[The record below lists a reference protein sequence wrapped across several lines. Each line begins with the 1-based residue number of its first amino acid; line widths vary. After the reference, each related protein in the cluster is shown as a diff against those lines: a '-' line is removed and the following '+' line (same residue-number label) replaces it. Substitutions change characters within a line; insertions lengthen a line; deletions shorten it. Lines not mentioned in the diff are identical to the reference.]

1 MANTTETATF
11 NIKSNIKSVTKDS
24 DDLST
29 SLGKS
34 VDETK
39 DLGTNLKDAGDKG
52 SKGFGKMGTA
62 IKGMGMALKAAGIG
76 LAVALIAKLMEV
88 FSKNQPVLD
97 AFDTA
102 MESLSIAF
110 NDLFSFLSN
119 NVGKIT
125 GWFKDIFE
133 NPKQSLI
140 DFGDAIKENLIERFN
155 SFLDTLGYIGE
166 ALKLL
171 FEGEFDAAAQAIK
184 NAGKEMVDTFTGVN
198 DSFDK
203 GKKFITETTEAIVDY
218 TKKTVKAAAA
228 IVKLNNA
235 AKLAI
240 AVNQGIIEQ
249 KDREAELQR
258 QIRDSEKA
266 TFEERIAANK
276 ELGKILEEQEK
287 AMMKNADLIIAA
299 ASAQKKKNN
308 SIENQV
314 LVQEALN
321 EKDAIAAQIAGLRSE
336 QLVNEESLQKE
347 LLETKKEIQ
356 LASLEGTELEL
367 QELENAYE
375 LKLEM
380 ARKAGEDTL
389 AIENKYYDD
398 VVDIVMA
405 ATDAELAIKKAASDK
420 DLARDK
426 AVNDAK
432 MNMAGNVLGAMA
444 ALAGE
449 NEAAGKAIAVAQT
462 IFATQQAIMSALAGG
477 GPDIALPYYIKL
489 GNAISAGIMG
499 AASIKTILSTSSATA
514 GSGGGG
520 GGGAAAAPPS
530 PQMMSGSFELGAGQE
545 VEPIQAYVVSDEITD
560 SQNGLAIIRR
570 RATI

>member
-1 MANTTETATF
+1 MATETL
-11 NIKSNIKSVTKDS
+11 NLEVKSNIKSVTKET
-24 DDLST
+24 DDLNK

-39 DLGTNLKDAGDKG
+39 DLGGNLKDAGDKG
-52 SKGFGKMGTA
+52 SGGFKKMGMS
-62 IKGMGMALKAAGIG
+62 IKGMGTALKAAGIG
-76 LAVALIAKLMEV
+76 LVVALIAKLMEV
-88 FSKNQPVLD
+88 FSKNQAVMD
-97 AFDTA
+97 FFNTA
-102 MESLSIAF
+102 MEALSIAF

-119 NVGKIT
+119 NVGKVT

-140 DFGDAIKENLIERFN
+140 DFGTAIKENLIERFN
-155 SFLDTLGYIGE
+155 SFLDTLGFVGKAI
-166 ALKLL
+166 KLL
-171 FEGEFDAAAQAIK
+171 MAGEFDLAIESMK
-184 NAGKEMVDTFTGVN
+184 SAGKEVVDVWTGVD

-203 GKKFITETTEAIVDY
+203 GTKIIKKAGAAIADY
-218 TKKTVKAAAA
+218 TKKTVSSAKA

-235 AKLAI
+235 ALIAI

-287 AMMKNADLIIAA
+287 AMKANADLIIAA
-299 ASAQKKKNN
+299 AQAQKDKSNT
-308 SIENQV
+308 IENQV

-356 LASLEGTELEL
+356 LASLEGAELEL
-367 QELENAYE
+367 QELANAYE

-389 AIENKYYDD
+389 AIDNKYYND
-398 VVDIVMA
+398 VVDIVSN
-405 ATDAELAIKKAASDK
+405 ATKAEMAIKKAASDK
-420 DLARDK
+420 ELARDK

-432 MNMAGNVLGAMA
+432 VGLAQNALGAMA

-462 IFATQQAIMSALAGG
+462 IFATQQAIMSALSGG
-477 GPDIALPYYIKL
+477 GTDIALPYWVKL
-489 GNAISAGIMG
+489 GNAISAGVMG
-499 AASIKTILSTSSATA
+499 AAAVKNILSTSSATA
-514 GSGGGG
+514 GGGGGG
-520 GGGAAAAPPS
+520 GGGASASPPA
-530 PQMMSGSFELGAGQE
+530 PQMMSGSFDLGAGQE
-545 VEPIQAYVVSDEITD
+545 IEPARAYVVSDDITE